1 MFLNEEFL
9 KVYEELSVLNEE
21 SKKPVLLK
29 DVIGCKNKQPIL
41 DQEGKSGKE
50 SLLDFVDIDATKKI
64 NPTIPEDPNSWPV
77 YTNPPYNFIIRC
89 PNENCRTGPNTSY
102 SITGGALWKRIT
114 KNLILSPDSTA
125 RELCLCKKCIDAK
138 KPGTKV
144 SWTMTDVG
152 GCKNKMPI
160 KATTT
165 SLFDYLAVEASIKA
179 NPELANKDPK
189 TWLPFEEYKNYNYYF
204 TCPSC
209 KTLLKRS
216 AKTLASIVRLYDRD
230 TPEGLVTC
238 QSCLQ
243 TKHST
248 IDLIPELWNRIPD
261 WLFIDKTLGSDAQL
275 SSRGYEELYKLN
287 ATSKKRVPIAFIKQL
302 SEKNSD
308 TKFVRYFT
316 PYSEITLPFKCTVQ
330 NCGYEYTSS
339 IVNAFMS
346 LKGSCGCPAC
356 AEAAM
361 SDKSSSKSEVLLRET
376 ITKLLNLDKLSVTP
390 KEGFYKPIDVLFKYN
405 NNLFGIEYDGGIIHV
420 GEKIA
425 VDEAKVKL
433 YSDKHNIKFIRVRE
447 PGCDDFNQE
456 LAKVIKINKPLIYLT
471 IEKYITCIK
480 EICSYIG
487 YRLTTDDEQKLIT
500 IFTENQGVKEYK
512 AQRALARKKHIEKK
526 RIQGM
531 QNTPKVVGTKNK

>member
-9 KVYEELSVLNEE
+9 KIYEELSVLNEE

-50 SLLDFVDIDATKKI
+50 SLLDFVDIDATKKN
-64 NPTIPEDPNSWPV
+64 NPAIPEDPNSWPV
-77 YTNPPYNFIIRC
+77 YTNPPYNFIIKC
-89 PNENCRTGPNTSY
+89 PNETCRTGPNTSY
-102 SITGGALWKRIT
+102 SITGGTLWRRIT

-125 RELCLCKKCIDAK
+125 RELCLCKKCVDAK
-138 KPGTKV
+138 KPGTRV
-144 SWTMTDVG
+144 SWTMVDVG

-165 SLFDYLAVEASIKA
+165 SLFDYLDIEMSIKA
-179 NPELANKDPK
+179 NPELANKNPDPK
-189 TWLPFEEYKNYNYYF
+189 LWRPFEEFKIYKYYF
-204 TCPSC
+204 KCPIC
-209 KTLLKRS
+209 HTTIERS
-216 AKTLASIVRLYDRD
+216 SKTLASIVRNYDKD
-230 TPEGLVTC
+230 TAGDMVTC
-238 QSCLQ
+238 QSCIQ
-243 TKHST
+243 SKHDS
-248 IDLIPELWNRIPD
+248 IASIPELWDRVPD
-261 WLFIDKTLGSDAQL
+261 WLFIDKSVGANAKL
-275 SSRGYEELYKLN
+275 SSRGFDELYKLN
-287 ATSKKRVPIAFIKQL
+287 AASGKRIPKAFINAVM
-302 SEKNSD
+302 EKNND
-308 TKFVRYFT
+308 IRIVNYFT

-339 IVNAFMS
+339 IANAFTG

-356 AEAAM
+356 AEATT
-361 SDKSSSKSEVLLRET
+361 SDKSSSKSEALLRET

-390 KEGFYKPIDVLFKYN
+390 KEGFYKPIDVLFEHN

-456 LAKVIKINKPLIYLT
+456 LAKVIKIDKPLIYLT
-471 IEKYITCIK
+471 TEKYITCIK

-526 RIQGM
+526 RIQDM
-531 QNTPKVVGTKNK
+531 QNTPR